1 MNSFQS
7 IILGFTTI
15 LALFFIFIYFEDK
28 WYKSIRN
35 NDRVRCPPKNSQKQK
50 ADSRKVK
57 RLVDISVPDKNI
69 SLYDDK
75 QFINNK
81 GFVNE
86 LMYKPEIK
94 SSYINDETIMIPNN
108 IPLNE
113 KHKDESDLPIANI
126 NVEYLLNKS
135 TTKLE
140 KNCIV

>member
-1 MNSFQS
+1 MNSFQT
-7 IILGFTTI
+7 IILGFTTF

-28 WYKSIRN
+28 WHKSRHN
-35 NDRVRCPPKNSQKQK
+35 NDRVRCPPKNLQKQNNK
-50 ADSRKVK
+50 NDSKKVK

-69 SLYDDK
+69 TLYDDK
-75 QFINNK
+75 QFIDNK

-94 SSYINDETIMIPNN
+94 STYIHDETIMIPNN

-113 KHKDESDLPIANI
+113 TCKEEGDLPIANI
-126 NVEYLLNKS
+126 NVEYLLKKS

-140 KNCIV
+140 K